1 MITPDHR
8 SPAAFTIATWTLADI
23 DGGVRDKDDTT
34 TMEDSQFFDLCGVT
48 DAKISGKPPCFPMV
62 SLVDPD
68 VVCFLQEEQHN
79 GVVWMVE
86 VNMRT
91 KVLQSRRPFDG
102 RLRNF
107 ISYLT

>member
-1 MITPDHR
+1 MITPNHR

-23 DGGVRDKDDTT
+23 DGGVWDKDDTT